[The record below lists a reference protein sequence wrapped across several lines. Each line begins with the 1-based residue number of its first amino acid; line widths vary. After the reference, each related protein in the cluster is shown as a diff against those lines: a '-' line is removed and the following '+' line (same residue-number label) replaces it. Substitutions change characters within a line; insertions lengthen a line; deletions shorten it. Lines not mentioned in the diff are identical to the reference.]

1 MRQLRHNVD
10 SNVDNKKLNALTT
23 LSLSLALLYCSA
35 CGFQLRGTDSEFASK
50 ARVFV
55 DAAPDSTIKDELS
68 KVLSDRSFAV
78 VDNRDLANVLL
89 RVADERQSR
98 RIVSVE
104 KTGRVS
110 EYELSHSVNI
120 QVTQSELSLQSD
132 SVQSDAVQL
141 GAVQSGAVQSDAVQQ
156 DSAQSESGRAESNQ
170 DKSSRAEF
178 TSEEQEASAQAVDS
192 EDQMTNRVEVIREYT
207 YDERG
212 VLGKEG
218 EADILREEM
227 RRELALQI
235 VLRAV
240 ATMASTTASR

>member
-1 MRQLRHNVD
+1 M
-10 SNVDNKKLNALTT
+10 
-23 LSLSLALLYCSA
+23 
-35 CGFQLRGTDSEFASK
+35 
-50 ARVFV
+50 FV

-120 QVTQSELSLQSD
+120 QVTQSDLSFRSE
-132 SVQSDAVQL
+132 S
-141 GAVQSGAVQSDAVQQ
+141 VQQ
-156 DSAQSESGRAESNQ
+156 DSALSESGTAESNQ
-170 DKSSRAEF
+170 DESSRAEL
-178 TSEEQEASAQAVDS
+178 TSDEPEVSAQAVDS
-192 EDQMTNRVEVIREYT
+192 EDQITNRVEVIREYT

>member
-1 MRQLRHNVD
+1 
-10 SNVDNKKLNALTT
+10 LNALTT

-120 QVTQSELSLQSD
+120 QVTQSELALQSN
-132 SVQSDAVQL
+132 
-141 GAVQSGAVQSDAVQQ
+141 AVQQ
-156 DSAQSESGRAESNQ
+156 DAALAESRSAQSSQDESSQAEL
-170 DKSSRAEF
+170 
-178 TSEEQEASAQAVDS
+178 TPEEQEVSAQAVDS
-192 EDQMTNRVEVIREYT
+192 EDQITNRVEVIREYT

-218 EADILREEM
+218 EADILRQEM